1 MSLPKQGFAGGESA
15 TGNHRNNAKGA
26 QVELNLGFSFSDL
39 ATRAEVARLR
49 TGDWVD
55 LYVHGRWRRAQLSW
69 MSDNGSLFMFVS
81 HGGRAHSMTQRT
93 CEKLMRL
100 RHLRPVEI
108 DPVVER
114 ALKRLSEDADS
125 ASEPSAAS
133 TLA

>member
-1 MSLPKQGFAGGESA
+1 MPVLTEKLEPAVDDPAQPVAPAAASPAELTES
-15 TGNHRNNAKGA
+15 
-26 QVELNLGFSFSDL
+26 ELL
-39 ATRAEVARLR
+39 TRIRAEVARLR